1 MKSWKQ
7 SWSKV
12 FILILVLCHGCR
24 AEHPDL
30 PASTA
35 STSSTASANRT
46 KPDES
51 AGKQADGKKTKA
63 PDSKPQ
69 AKPVSESESE
79 PLKEPAAKNEKATMV
94 DVLELV
100 SDSEVFGKTKI
111 YCNREYA
118 YVDNGIV
125 QGVHKPPWDK
135 VYFINKENRSIFV
148 WDTKKPYPFT
158 RVLQTDLM
166 QHNVNKIKGKTK
178 YMGYDSLLVE
188 GYKNHPLP
196 ILRITVTREF
206 ETPPSLM
213 VGYSQNFQYPPSLGY
228 PLLVEYRQNL
238 RRDSEWIKV
247 YEIKSLKRTKI
258 EKSKFEV
265 PAFKNA
271 EDITRFTFMG
281 PPGEDRNSIE
291 DLFEYHFDRKKSKAG
306 SSKH

>member
-1 MKSWKQ
+1 
-7 SWSKV
+7 
-12 FILILVLCHGCR
+12 
-24 AEHPDL
+24 
-30 PASTA
+30 
-35 STSSTASANRT
+35 
-46 KPDES
+46 
-51 AGKQADGKKTKA
+51 
-63 PDSKPQ
+63 
-69 AKPVSESESE
+69 
-79 PLKEPAAKNEKATMV
+79 MV

>member
-24 AEHPDL
+24 AEHQDL
-30 PASTA
+30 PASTSSA
-35 STSSTASANRT
+35 TSATSANST
-46 KPDES
+46 KPVES
-51 AGKQADGKKTKA
+51 AGKKTKE
-63 PDSKPQ
+63 PDLKPENH
-69 AKPVSESESE
+69 P
-79 PLKEPAAKNEKATMV
+79 EPAAKEEKATME